1 MIFMYFIY
9 YNENMNFKKYLM
21 LKSELFKLKRENSI
35 QLWVSLKIFSFF
47 FILQLY
53 GNVNIVMRIILYV
66 SFLLRKFDFLLNLM
80 DN

>member
-21 LKSELFKLKRENSI
+21 LKSELFKLKRGNSI

>member
-21 LKSELFKLKRENSI
+21 LKSELFKLKRGNSI

-80 DN
+80 EN